1 MKTDLQ
7 KLLNDCRR
15 SKTVAQ
21 KQLFEHFAVQM
32 FVVCRRYLSTN
43 EVCEEVMMNG
53 FLKFFQ
59 SIDRFEYANDAALA
73 GWIKKIMVNE
83 CLMYLRANNSFL
95 QISLDIFPD
104 EPVDEDIIS
113 AISAEEIFK
122 LITTLP
128 IGYRTV
134 FNLAVIEKMPHHEI
148 ANLLGISEGTS
159 KSQLSKAKNLL
170 QQLLIKTDAE
180 YACRK
185 TK

>member
-7 KLLNDCRR
+7 KLLDDCRR

-21 KQLFEHFAVQM
+21 KQLFEHFALQM
-32 FVVCRRYLSTN
+32 FVVCRRYLPTD
-43 EVCEEVMMNG
+43 EVAEEVMMNG

-59 SIDRFEYANDAALA
+59 SIDRFVYANDAALA

-83 CLMYLRANNSFL
+83 SLMYLRAYNSFL
-95 QISLDIFPD
+95 QISVDIFPD

-113 AISAEEIFK
+113 AISAEEIFRVV
-122 LITTLP
+122 TTLP

-134 FNLAVIEKMPHHEI
+134 FNLVVIEKLPHQEI
-148 ANLLGISEGTS
+148 AKLLGISEGTS

-170 QQLLIKTDAE
+170 QQLLIKTDAD

>member
-7 KLLNDCRR
+7 KLLDDCRK
-15 SKTVAQ
+15 SNTIAQ
-21 KQLFEHFAVQM
+21 KQLFTHFAVQM
-32 FVVCRRYLSTN
+32 FVVCRRYMQTD
-43 EVCEEVMMNG
+43 EVAEEVMMNG

-59 SIDRFEYANDAALA
+59 SLNHFEYVNDAALA
-73 GWIKKIMVNE
+73 GWLKKIMVNE
-83 CLMYLRANNSFL
+83 CLMHLRANNSFL
-95 QISLDIFPD
+95 QIPIEIYPD
-104 EPVDEDIIS
+104 DPVDEEIIS
-113 AISAEEIFK
+113 AISAEEIFR

-148 ANLLGISEGTS
+148 AKQLGISEGTS

-170 QQLLIKTDAE
+170 QQLLIKTDAD

>member
-7 KLLNDCRR
+7 KLLDDCRKH
-15 SKTVAQ
+15 KTVAQ
-21 KQLFEHFAVQM
+21 KQLFEHFAMQM
-32 FVVCRRYLSTN
+32 FIVCRRYVQTD
-43 EVCEEVMMNG
+43 EIAEEVMMNG

-59 SIDRFEYANDAALA
+59 SLERFEYANDAAMA

-83 CLMYLRANNSFL
+83 CLMHLRANNSFL
-95 QISLDIFPD
+95 QISIDNFRD
-104 EPVDEDIIS
+104 EPVDEEIIS

-134 FNLAVIEKMPHHEI
+134 FNLAVIEKMPHQEI
-148 ANLLGISEGTS
+148 AKLLAISEGTS

-170 QQLLIKTDAE
+170 QQLLIKTDAD